1 MDSKHTQA
9 EQIINDHMGYA
20 MIAGAIPVPLVDV
33 IAVTAIQMDMLKQL
47 AELYEVDFNQERG
60 KSLIASLVGSAIGT
74 SIGRMGA
81 SALKAIPGIG
91 TLLGIGSQVILSGAT
106 TFAVGKVFQTHFQNR
121 GNLFD
126 FNFEAMQNAF
136 EEFLNIGKNV
146 AKEKEEHQSKED
158 ILNTIAK
165 LKELVDSGV
174 ITQEEF
180 QKTKEELLSKIA

>member
-1 MDSKHTQA
+1 MNSKEAKA